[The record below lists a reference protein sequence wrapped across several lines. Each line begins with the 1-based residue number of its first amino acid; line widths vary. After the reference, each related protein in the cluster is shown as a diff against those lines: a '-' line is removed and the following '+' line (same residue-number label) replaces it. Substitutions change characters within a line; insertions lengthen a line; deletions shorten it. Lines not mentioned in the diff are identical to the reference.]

1 MIVDLLVNLKRKR
14 DNRII
19 RAARFDDRKMEI
31 PPEVLRE
38 VELGRRTVNVIK
50 DDRPKT
56 METTTSDEDVA
67 KTEVETSNTESTTTS
82 STKKSGRR
90 KK

>member
-19 RAARFDDRKMEI
+19 KSARFDDRNGPI

-38 VELGRRTVNVIK
+38 VELGRWTVNVIK
-50 DDRPKT
+50 DDRPST
-56 METTTSDEDVA
+56 NEATTSDEDVA
-67 KTEVETSNTESTTTS
+67 KTEVETSEDS